1 MHDESPRA
9 PARLRIVSDGE
20 RSGTRIFLGDEDMS
34 RYIDKIE
41 WVHKGG
47 ELPRAVAHLALVEVN
62 VSGSLKLTGPA
73 GDVRMILYEDKCIS
87 SLGDGYITKHADK
100 F

>member
-1 MHDESPRA
+1 M
-9 PARLRIVSDGE
+9 
-20 RSGTRIFLGDEDMS
+20 
-34 RYIDKIE
+34 
-41 WVHKGG
+41 
-47 ELPRAVAHLALVEVN
+47 PRAVAHLALVEVD